1 MRYLVRR
8 LKVLFPSLGR
18 KRIAQTL
25 ARAGLHL
32 SASTV
37 GRMLKDRG
45 RAPKSP
51 KESGEQRAID
61 TRAVTAK
68 HPNHVWHVDLTV
80 IPTSAGFWAPW
91 SPLSLP
97 QVWPFCWWI
106 GCAVDHYSRS
116 VLGFAVFK
124 TPPTSS
130 AVRMFLGTIIRKAK
144 ACPKYIVCDKGVQF
158 TSAGFKAWC
167 KRKNIR
173 PRYGAV
179 HRYVSI
185 AVIERF
191 IKSLKEE
198 WLRRLII
205 PLRLDAMRA
214 DLSVYM
220 SWFNEHRPHQALEG
234 KTPMEVYHHLA
245 PANADRRFEPRS
257 KWPTRREP
265 DASSIRLT
273 LVVTYHK
280 GRRHLPVIE
289 LKQAA

>member
-1 MRYLVRR
+1 MIRDGSRTPE
-8 LKVLFPSLGR
+8 PS
-18 KRIAQTL
+18 KD
-25 ARAGLHL
+25 
-32 SASTV
+32 ASIE
-37 GRMLKDRG
+37 R
-45 RAPKSP
+45 S
-51 KESGEQRAID
+51 ID
-61 TRAVTAK
+61 TRTVTAK

-80 IPTSAGFWAPW
+80 IPTTAGFWVPW
-91 SPLSLP
+91 SSHSLP

-130 AVRMFLGTIIRKAK
+130 AVRAFLGRIIRRTK

-179 HRYVSI
+179 HRYGSI

-198 WLRRLII
+198 WHRRLII
-205 PLRLDAMRA
+205 PLRVGSMRA
-214 DLSVYM
+214 DLSAYPY
-220 SWFNEHRPHQALEG
+220 WFNEHRPHQSLDG
-234 KTPMEVYHHLA
+234 RTPLEVYKDLV
-245 PANADRRFEPRS
+245 PASQRRSVEPRA
-257 KWPTRREP
+257 KRLAHRVV
-265 DASSIRLT
+265 RLT
-273 LVVTYHK
+273 LAVTDHE
-280 GRRHLPVIE
+280 GRRHLPIIE
-289 LKQAA
+289 LKRAA